1 MDFVNG
7 VGMTSLIY
15 KMENKFHVSN
25 HQPIAIAKQ
34 EKIAW
39 LRKHKQ
45 KSWIH
50 PKKQLFAKMQKK
62 REEILQ
68 ISIQRGGFL
77 STVPYEHH
85 RSVVCER

>member
-1 MDFVNG
+1 
-7 VGMTSLIY
+7 
-15 KMENKFHVSN
+15 MENKFHVSN

-34 EKIAW
+34 EKITW

-62 REEILQ
+62 ERKSCKSQSNEEAFFRLYPMNIIGQ
-68 ISIQRGGFL
+68 
-77 STVPYEHH
+77 
-85 RSVVCER
+85 